1 MARFSPRA
9 ERGPS
14 PPPPL
19 LPASAFEAAFDL
31 AAAGM
36 AILSLQGSYLRVN
49 PALRSMFGYQD
60 GEEREH
66 PIGWLGHPDDPPL
79 GLDLLARL
87 GAGETGGFTMERRC
101 LHREGHWLWAHLHL
115 SAVRDGVGAPTHFIA
130 QWVDIQS
137 LKQAR
142 EAVRASEDRFRTLV
156 ETAPMGVMVVDAAG
170 TMEVANAAAQRILG
184 FSSTS
189 PGSLAGHLRDICW
202 RDAETDE
209 ALSPESMVSVHAL
222 IGEPGRGRSVRFRHP
237 GDATERWATTR
248 SAPLR
253 GAGGRI
259 EGALAVV
266 TDATREQTLLAEL
279 ARLAHHD
286 VLTGLPNRRQ
296 LHETVGRAIGAQENQ
311 PLSLLLIDLGD
322 FKEVNDTLGHE
333 AGDAVLREVG
343 RRLRAIPR
351 ENDMVAR
358 LGGDEFAVLL
368 PSTGRVGAE
377 EVAQMLLQAI
387 QTPIMHDGRSV
398 EVSAS
403 VGIGVFPEHGSDAS
417 TLLRHADVALS
428 MAKQGGGGVEF
439 YAASRDENSVARLS
453 LGTELRTA
461 ISEGQLRLCYQ
472 PLISLSDGAPVGV
485 ECLVR
490 WEHPERGLLGPMA
503 FVPKAERTGL
513 IGPLT
518 AWVLEEALRQ
528 QRAWRREGINCDIS
542 VNLSARSF
550 HDEDLPSTV
559 MGLLE
564 RYGAKPESLTL
575 EVTESVAME
584 DPEQA
589 IAMLQR
595 LGKQGVRL
603 SIDDFG
609 TGHSSLG
616 YLQRLPVHQLKIDRS
631 FLANIMA
638 DAGAASIVSFIMGLG
653 QSLDLEIVVE
663 GVETA
668 EVTGMVTSLG
678 FDLGQG
684 YYFGRPM
691 PAEALAA
698 WWREHAASASA
709 SMLTSLH
716 GPRPAAV

>member
-1 MARFSPRA
+1 
-9 ERGPS
+9 
-14 PPPPL
+14 
-19 LPASAFEAAFDL
+19 
-31 AAAGM
+31 M
-36 AILSLQGSYLRVN
+36 AILSLGGDYLRVN
-49 PALRSMFGYQD
+49 PALCRMLGYQA
-60 GEEREH
+60 GEWGERSF
-66 PIGWLGHPDDPPL
+66 GWLDHPDDPPIFL
-79 GLDLLARL
+79 ERLAEGDPT
-87 GAGETGGFTMERRC
+87 GADVERRC
-101 LHREGHWLWAHLHL
+101 LHKDGRWVWVRLHL
-115 SAVRDGVGAPTHFIA
+115 SVARDAAGAPMYVVS
-130 QWVDIQS
+130 QWVDIQN

-142 EAVRASEDRFRTLV
+142 EAVRASEDRFRILV
-156 ETAPMGVMVVDAAG
+156 ETAPMGVMVVDAEG
-170 TMEVANAAAQRILG
+170 SMEIANVAAQHILG
-184 FSSTS
+184 FSSAT
-189 PGSLAGHLRDICW
+189 PGSLAGHLRAISW

-209 ALSPESMVSVHAL
+209 ALSPESMVL
-222 IGEPGRGRSVRFRHP
+222 DYGPTGETARGRSVRFRHP
-237 GDATERWATTR
+237 GDATDRWATTR

-253 GAGGRI
+253 GPGGRI
-259 EGALAVV
+259 DGALAVV
-266 TDATREQTLLAEL
+266 TDATREQMLVAEL

-286 VLTGLPNRRQ
+286 VLTGLPNRR
-296 LHETVGRAIGAQENQ
+296 LLRETLERAIDAHEDQ
-311 PLSLLLIDLGD
+311 PLSLLLVDLSG

-333 AGDAVLREVG
+333 AGDALLREVG
-343 RRLRAIPR
+343 RRLRSIPR
-351 ENDMVAR
+351 DSDLVAR

-368 PSTGRVGAE
+368 PSTGHAGAE
-377 EVAQMLLQAI
+377 EVAQTILRAI
-387 QTPIMHDGRSV
+387 RAPIIHEGRSV
-398 EVSAS
+398 EVSA
-403 VGIGVFPEHGSDAS
+403 GIGIGLFPEHGQDAS

-428 MAKQGGGGVEF
+428 QAKQGGGGIGF
-439 YAASRDENSVARLS
+439 YAASLDENSLARLS

-490 WEHPERGLLGPMA
+490 WEHPERGLLAPSL

-518 AWVLEEALRQ
+518 TWVLDEALRQ
-528 QRAWRREGINCDIS
+528 QQSWRREGINCDIS

-550 HDEDLPSTV
+550 HDEDLPATV

-564 RYGAKPESLTL
+564 RYGARPESLTL

-595 LGKQGVRL
+595 LGKRGVRL

-609 TGHSSLG
+609 TGYSSLG

-663 GVETA
+663 GVETE

-684 YYFGRPM
+684 FYFGRPM
-691 PAEALAA
+691 PADALAR
-698 WWREHAASASA
+698 WWREHETSAAGA
-709 SMLTSLH
+709 MLSSLH